1 MIEACMP
8 SVFYVLLCITVISKF
23 SDLLSLSICLG
34 VFRMFPWVV
43 LVYIFEH
50 YGGLINYVIG
60 YVNLSTSSVTYT

>member
-1 MIEACMP
+1 MA
-8 SVFYVLLCITVISKF
+8 SVFYALLCVTVISKF
-23 SDLLSLSICLG
+23 SDLLSLSTCLG

-50 YGGLINYVIG
+50 YGGLKNYVIV